1 MFSKLQ
7 GVWDSRINFSQVLAM
22 KITSSNGPSTWSY
35 SPHGETNW
43 ATKNLGILGFTMK
56 TRSLTLSGYV
66 KIAYWKWSIYSWFFL
81 LRIVIFHSYV
91 SLPEGTM
98 KKCKMLRSYRE
109 KLEVN
114 IVLSIR
120 HEDMWLVM
128 DWCQGTYTR
137 NLGCYLE
144 VRGFSIWQWQIPSWW
159 LVCRGYSLTVL
170 NCQWITCSIHVLYPN
185 MNKPKNE
192 PNRIQP
198 HISADRYSY
207 IKFGKSQR
215 ISTKRPPQRIQV

>member
-1 MFSKLQ
+1 
-7 GVWDSRINFSQVLAM
+7 M
-22 KITSSNGPSTWSY
+22 KTTSSNGPSTWSY

-66 KIAYWKWSIYSWFFL
+66 KIAYWKWSIYSWFSL

-144 VRGFSIWQWQIPSWW
+144 VRGFSIWQWQILSWW